1 MTDVSGESI
10 GGYRLGRLIG
20 EGGMGLVWEA
30 EQVSLSRMVALKLIR
45 AELAADPDFR
55 TRFQK
60 EARVAA
66 SIDHP
71 NVVTVFDSGEVDG
84 KLFISMALIE
94 GPSVREL
101 IAAEGSVKPKRAVA
115 ILAQSAAG
123 LDAAHAAG
131 LVHRD
136 VKPSNILLSIRHD
149 RALITDFG
157 IAKARDASNSTN
169 TGVVMGTLRYVA
181 PEQIQGGKVDA
192 RSDVYSLGA
201 VLYEMLAGHPPF
213 EKETAAATMWAHLNE
228 APPQASA
235 AKGVPKSVDSVI
247 AKAMAKDP
255 AERYA
260 TPPELARA
268 AAAAITG
275 DEAETL
281 VTAAVIDEH
290 TAEIQHGLAST
301 YVDARGIVPAPA
313 RGGTPSNSRDEGEAG
328 RRRKLLLGAL
338 AATLLAVAALA
349 FLVVPAIRLAA
360 DTPKAANAAAT
371 TATVTETNTTQPPS
385 TSATRPAEFKKL
397 LGEWVG
403 TGTQTRPSGRQDP
416 VVLDP
421 IRFRWSAQQGLTG
434 TWTETAGGS
443 RCTGRLSL
451 RTSSGQRFN
460 FASSNID
467 NRSDCSK
474 TATIIIKTDTE
485 GPYVFRETY
494 TTSKGNG
501 HVSGTFT
508 KPVVSSAGSGSD
520 DWPGG
525 TGYTAILDSLSSES
539 EARARQQQA
548 ISSGLEAGVLYSS
561 DYSSLRP
568 GYWVVFSGDFSS
580 NAGASSRA
588 LQAQSA
594 GFSDSYPRY
603 VAP

>member
-1 MTDVSGESI
+1 MTSASDQSI
-10 GGYRLGRLIG
+10 GGYRLAHLIG
-20 EGGMGLVWEA
+20 EGGMGLVWQA

-101 IAAEGSVKPKRAVA
+101 IAAEGIVMPKRAVT
-115 ILAQSAAG
+115 ILAQAAAG

-136 VKPSNILLSIRHD
+136 VKPSNILLSIKHD

-201 VLYEMLAGHPPF
+201 VLYEMLVGHPPF

-255 AERYA
+255 DERYA

-275 DEAETL
+275 DETETL

-301 YVDARGIVPAPA
+301 YVDARGIVPAPE
-313 RGGTPSNSRDEGEAG
+313 RGGTPANPSDQDEVG

-338 AATLLAVAALA
+338 AITLLAVAALA
-349 FLVVPAIRLAA
+349 FLVVPAIRSNSSS
-360 DTPKAANAAAT
+360 DTPPEPSVTAT
-371 TATVTETNTTQPPS
+371 TTTVTETRSTQSLSTSVPS
-385 TSATRPAEFKKL
+385 TPE
-397 LGEWVG
+397 
-403 TGTQTRPSGRQDP
+403 PSP
-416 VVLDP
+416 
-421 IRFRWSAQQGLTG
+421 ST
-434 TWTETAGGS
+434 
-443 RCTGRLSL
+443 
-451 RTSSGQRFN
+451 N
-460 FASSNID
+460 SSN
-467 NRSDCSK
+467 
-474 TATIIIKTDTE
+474 
-485 GPYVFRETY
+485 G
-494 TTSKGNG
+494 
-501 HVSGTFT
+501 
-508 KPVVSSAGSGSD
+508 
-520 DWPGG
+520 WLGG
-525 TGYTAILDSLSSES
+525 TGYTAILASVST
-539 EARARQQQA
+539 EAEAKAKQQQA
-548 ISSGLEAGVLYSS
+548 TNSGIDTGVLYSS

-568 GYWVVFSGDFSS
+568 GYWVVFSGDFPS
-580 NAGASSRA
+580 NAEANTRA
-588 LQAQSA
+588 LQAKAA
-594 GFSDSYPRY
+594 GFSDAYPRY